1 MSTYLL
7 INKDKIRA
15 DSYILGFMVSFYLIF
30 VLIFHIEGLFSIIA
44 YPLIALLAQG
54 VLKIFS
60 SLNKRNRGRG
70 NNINQFFMGLF
81 YVIFTL
87 CLLGF
92 FITFPNITYQ
102 RIINLIAFPMFVV
115 GIAGILKC
123 IIIKVYSLKSRIIN
137 TVIGGITIELCIMAF
152 FSPLIFPEN
161 FFLFHLISLSISLI
175 FNIIGRAALYLS
187 EFGLK
192 LISFRNFKIFFYIIS
207 DYLLHVDS
215 NGNLIL
221 DKIEFED

>member
-7 INKDKIRA
+7 INKEKIRA

-30 VLIFHIEGLFSIIA
+30 LLIFQIEGIFSIIA

-54 VLKIFS
+54 VLKIIS
-60 SLNKRNRGRG
+60 SVNKRNRGRR
-70 NNINQFFMGLF
+70 NNINQFLMGMF
-81 YVIFTL
+81 YVIIAIL
-87 CLLGF
+87 LLGY
-92 FITFPNITYQ
+92 FITFPNITSQ
-102 RIINLIAFPMFVV
+102 RIINLIAFPIFIV

-137 TVIGGITIELCIMAF
+137 TIIGGITIELSIMAF
-152 FSPLIFPEN
+152 FSPFILPES
-161 FFLFHLISLSISLI
+161 FFLFHIINLSISLI
-175 FNIIGRAALYLS
+175 FNILGRAALYLS

-207 DYLLHVDS
+207 DYLLQVDN